1 MDEHAVTTHT
11 GGHAAHGAAVHEESS
26 VWPVLTAIAA
36 IAAGLAL
43 VWLSKDPGS
52 SFAGPMAGA
61 GLAAVFACA
70 AGWIWEKHEQG
81 KEAAEGFD
89 AAGPDPRYTQV
100 ISFLVA
106 EGQAEAARG
115 DEGVIS
121 ALKSASLAGI
131 HGFEDL
137 RVTAAASASGPSQV
151 LVETTWQDRDAFEAY
166 DATRGP
172 LDIIT
177 NHDAQVVPGSVQAF
191 DMEVV
196 RDTKRH
202 AYRFGLGA
210 GAAIV
215 GGLLAGGFA
224 FGAAQTL
231 FEDAPVVVSDGGNGG
246 PVADPYAVEA
256 RDNKFAVSTLEAPP
270 NTEVTFTLTNN
281 GANPHNLAFYDA
293 KGGTELAAGST
304 GAILTAGGTEG
315 ITFTTP
321 GPGTYYFQCDVHPD
335 QMNGTF
341 TVREGAPPPGG
352 ATNGGST
359 PTGTVEVKATDNKFD
374 TKTIE
379 AKAGAEF
386 TVNFVNDGKNPHNL
400 EFLDKKGG
408 KELAPGATGEILTA
422 GKSETIT
429 FTPPGPGTYYFQC
442 IVHPNDMFGDFIVK

>member
-1 MDEHAVTTHT
+1 MDEHAVTAHA

-26 VWPVLTAIAA
+26 VWPILTAIAA

-43 VWLSKDPGS
+43 VWLAKDSGS
-52 SFAGPMAGA
+52 SFAGPVAGA

-70 AGWIWEKHEQG
+70 AGWIWEKHQQG

-89 AAGPDPRYTQV
+89 AASPDPRYTQV

-106 EGQAEAARG
+106 DGQSEAARAN
-115 DEGVIS
+115 DGVIT
-121 ALKSASLAGI
+121 ALQGADLANI
-131 HGFEDL
+131 HGFRDL
-137 RVTAAASASGPSQV
+137 RVTVAPATEGPSQV
-151 LVETTWQDRDAFEAY
+151 LVETTWENREAFESY

-177 NHDAQVVPGSVQAF
+177 THDQQVVPGSVQAF
-191 DMEVV
+191 DMQVV

-215 GGLLAGGFA
+215 GGLLAGGFG

-231 FEDAPVVVSDGGNGG
+231 FEEAPVVVSDGGNGG
-246 PVADPYAVEA
+246 GPSDPYAIEA
-256 RDNKFAVSTLEAPP
+256 LDNRFPFTTLEAPP
-270 NTEVTFTLTNN
+270 NTEVTYTLTNN
-281 GANPHNLAFYDA
+281 GANPHNIAFYDA
-293 KGGTELAAGST
+293 KGGAELAPGSL
-304 GAILTAGGTEG
+304 GEILAGGASETV
-315 ITFTTP
+315 TFTTP

-352 ATNGGST
+352 GDSGAPAGEL
-359 PTGTVEVKATDNKFD
+359 TVIGTDNKFD
-374 TKTIE
+374 VKTIE
-379 AKAGAEF
+379 AKAGEEF
-386 TVNFVNDGKNPHNL
+386 TVTFVNEGNNPHNL

-408 KELAPGATGEILTA
+408 KELVPGATGEILTA
-422 GKSETIT
+422 GKSETLT